1 MSLFRAKT
9 VQQRP
14 LLPLT
19 NSINKRVLMATISG
33 WHTFTENRFNIFSQ
47 VLAKLVSGRKPFL
60 SARTVIAAGRM
71 IFLTSNQPSGI
82 YPDPPRGL
90 QPPGFYV
97 TAPNMYTARGYKPG
111 GGINQGHTIKLIKD
125 NRLQ

>member
-1 MSLFRAKT
+1 
-9 VQQRP
+9 
-14 LLPLT
+14 
-19 NSINKRVLMATISG
+19 MATISG